1 MDIHINTFPLAL
13 YIRIHFL
20 LRFNLIVLCVMSSV
34 LSSKYFKVHIFSLIV
49 IIRTNSDLLICI
61 LEFTLGYLWIN
72 WVGLRSSGILHSVMT
87 MQYSRGSK
95 RCHDMVQ
102 YSRSA
107 KNIMTLQY
115 SRGSK
120 KCHDTAIFQRFKE
133 VSWHCNIPEVQRS
146 VVTWCD
152 IPEVQRISWHCNIPE
167 VLYFINSFLA
177 LLIYYLYFYIT
188 IVT

>member
-1 MDIHINTFPLAL
+1 
-13 YIRIHFL
+13 
-20 LRFNLIVLCVMSSV
+20 MSSV

-107 KNIMTLQY
+107 KNIMTLCDIPEVQRSVMTWCNIPEVQRISWHYNIPEVQRSVMTLQY

-133 VSWHCNIPEVQRS
+133 VSWHGAIFQKCKEYHDTAIFQR
-146 VVTWCD
+146 
-152 IPEVQRISWHCNIPE
+152 
-167 VLYFINSFLA
+167 
-177 LLIYYLYFYIT
+177 FYIL
-188 IVT
+188 